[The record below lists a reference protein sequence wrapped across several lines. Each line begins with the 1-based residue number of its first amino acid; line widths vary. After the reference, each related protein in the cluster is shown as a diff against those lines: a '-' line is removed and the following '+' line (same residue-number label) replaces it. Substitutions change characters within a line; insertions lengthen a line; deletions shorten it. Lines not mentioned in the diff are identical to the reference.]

1 MVSAIESREVTMS
14 REPDCT
20 RRWLINASGASILAN
35 AVSANPSYGQAT
47 VEASRSISAASTG
60 ERTADH
66 NSVSPITTALADYVA
81 RTFDRELPAPVIA
94 RTKLHVL
101 DTLAAMVS
109 GSRLKP
115 GEFAARYVDSLGGKP
130 QAMVIGTGVVT
141 SAVNAALAN
150 AMAAHADETD
160 DTNPVGPF
168 HAGCGVVS
176 AALATAE
183 LTGRTGND
191 VLRAVALGYDIGARL
206 VISLAGTRRHSPS
219 CVTTTFAAAATSA
232 AMLRLDHR
240 QVRHV
245 FSYAGQQASGIGY
258 WDRDLDHIEKAFDF
272 GGMGA
277 RNGVMAATMVALG
290 FTGVEDP
297 FSGGENVFTALADTP
312 KPQELIAEL
321 GMRFEV
327 FNTTIKKWSVG
338 SPLQSVLDSVA
349 ALLEDPAVRA
359 GNIRHIAVDIP
370 TESLRIVDNSTI
382 PDLCLQHLVALM
394 IADGG
399 VTFASVHDVARMRDP
414 KILAIRNLV
423 EVVPSAELQ
432 AALPRRQAI
441 VRIETGDGR
450 MLNHRTYVVRGTAR
464 NPMDPNEVEAKALDL
479 MAPVLGA
486 ARAKELIGTVADF
499 DRVGPVSGLRR
510 LLQA

>member
-1 MVSAIESREVTMS
+1 MS
-14 REPDCT
+14 REPDYT
-20 RRWLINASGASILAN
+20 RRWFINASGMSIFAN
-35 AVSANPSYGQAT
+35 AVSANASYGQTA
-47 VEASRSISAASTG
+47 VGASRIAASTG
-60 ERTADH
+60 ERAADQ

-81 RTFDRELPAPVIA
+81 GALDRELPAPVVA

-101 DTLAAMVS
+101 DTLAAMIS

-130 QAMVIGTGVVT
+130 QAMVIGTGMVT

-168 HAGCGVVS
+168 HAGCGAVS

-206 VISLAGTRRHSPS
+206 VISLGGARRHSPS
-219 CVTTTFAAAATSA
+219 CLTTTFAAAAASA
-232 AMLRLDHR
+232 AILRLDHR

-277 RNGVMAATMVALG
+277 RNGVTAATMVALG

-312 KPQELIAEL
+312 KPQELVAEL

-338 SPLQSVLDSVA
+338 SPLQSVLDSVT

-359 GNIRHIAVDIP
+359 GNIKHIAVAIP

-394 IADGG
+394 IVDGG
-399 VTFASVHDVARMRDP
+399 ATFASVHDVARMRDP

-441 VRIETGDGR
+441 VMIETGDGR
-450 MLNHRTYVVRGTAR
+450 MLNHRTFVVRGTAR
-464 NPMDPNEVEAKALDL
+464 NPMDQNEVEAKALDL
-479 MAPVLGA
+479 TAPVLGV
-486 ARAKELIGTVADF
+486 ARAKELIGTVANF
-499 DRVGPVSGLRR
+499 DRVGPVFGLRR